1 MQEKLEKS
9 VVVSNKKSLGT
20 KTQSQTETLK
30 DEKKWSWEFQA
41 KVDLVLAV
49 YFTICTY

>member
-9 VVVSNKKSLGT
+9 VVDSNKKSLGT

-49 YFTICTY
+49 YMY